1 MTFFMRKRVANSE
14 ANKYAGAEDSRR
26 AFSIT
31 RKANS
36 TAVSLLGSSAVH
48 GLTMSAINGVR
59 NAKQRST
66 ERGTGKILIM
76 MFRRHGEKG

>member
-14 ANKYAGAEDSRR
+14 ANKYAGAEDFRR
-26 AFSIT
+26 AFSLT

-36 TAVSLLGSSAVH
+36 TAASLLGWSAVH

-59 NAKQRST
+59 NVEQEST
-66 ERGTGKILIM
+66 ERGTDKILIM
-76 MFRRHGEKG
+76 MFRRHGEKK